1 MVLSRMDL
9 RQYPADSGPVVSEN
23 DEQVVDL
30 QTHLRQLVD
39 DLHVRQSLLICA
51 DLVLALDD

>member
-1 MVLSRMDL
+1 MDL